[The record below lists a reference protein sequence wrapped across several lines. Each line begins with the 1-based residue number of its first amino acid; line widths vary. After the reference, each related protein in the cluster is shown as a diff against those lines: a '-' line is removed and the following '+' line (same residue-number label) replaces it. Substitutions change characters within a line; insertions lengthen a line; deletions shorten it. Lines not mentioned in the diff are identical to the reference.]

1 MGTAI
6 SVQDIVQCITNGFCM
21 GGVYILIG
29 LGLTLILSIMN
40 ILQFAHGEIYMLGAF
55 TVYFLCVMHG
65 VDLYL
70 SVFISMLTTAVIG
83 LIIER
88 ILLRPLKGVFLSY
101 VCVTTGLSLILQ
113 TVILLAFSKGVK
125 QLPSLWRGTFDVA
138 GIMISR
144 ERVVAIVLALCL
156 TLALYTFLK
165 QTKYGLAMTASAQN
179 REGALMQGINPN
191 VMSALAMAIGS
202 GLAAVGGA
210 LGAGIIAP
218 GLDPYM
224 GGAAFMKGITLIVIG
239 GMGSIPGTVVGGLIL
254 GISESVLALFFGSQ
268 MGIILPLILVIAFL
282 IFRPKGLFGHD

>member
-1 MGTAI
+1 M
-6 SVQDIVQCITNGFCM
+6 NGFCM
-21 GGVYILIG
+21 GGTYILIG

-65 VDLYL
+65 VNLYL

-88 ILLRPLKGVFLSY
+88 IFLRPLKGVFLSY

-113 TVILLAFSKGVK
+113 TVVMLLFSKGVK
-125 QLPSLWRGTFDVA
+125 QLPSLWRGPFDVA
-138 GIMISR
+138 GMFVSK
-144 ERVVAIVLALCL
+144 ERFVAIAIALCL
-156 TLALYTFLK
+156 TLTLYLFLK

-179 REGALMQGINPN
+179 HEGALMQGINPN
-191 VMSALAMAIGS
+191 VMSALVMAIGS

-210 LGAGIIAP
+210 LGGSIFN
-218 GLDPYM
+218 LDPYM
-224 GGAAFMKGITLIVIG
+224 GGLAFMKGITLIVIG
-239 GMGSIPGTVVGGLIL
+239 GLGSIPGAVVGGLIL
-254 GISESVLALFFGSQ
+254 GVSESVLALFFGSQ

-282 IFRPKGLFGHD
+282 IFKPKGLFGHE